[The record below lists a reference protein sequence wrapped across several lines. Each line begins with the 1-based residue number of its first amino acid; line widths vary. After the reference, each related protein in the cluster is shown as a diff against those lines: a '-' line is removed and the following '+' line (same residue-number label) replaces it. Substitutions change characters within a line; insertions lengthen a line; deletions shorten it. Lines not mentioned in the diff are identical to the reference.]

1 MSLQKLLTA
10 IILSSGTLA
19 LSANASEIEKPY
31 VGLDYTMLQ
40 IEDTGIDVEPHAIR
54 VRGGSVLGKYLAVEA
69 HAGAGVNSDT
79 VSGTRVS
86 LKSLYAVYLRPQVS
100 LGALHLYALAGY
112 GYLNI
117 AVRDQFNGSY
127 DEDDSD
133 FTYGAGAQLDLGE
146 KWGVNA
152 SYVQHMKDADYKVES
167 LSAGVVYRF

>member
-10 IILSSGTLA
+10 IILSSGVLA
-19 LSANASEIEKPY
+19 ASASARDAEKPY
-31 VGLDYTMLQ
+31 VGVDYTMLQ
-40 IEDTGIDVEPHAIR
+40 LEDVGIDVEPYAIR

-69 HAGAGVNSDT
+69 HAGAGVGSDT